1 MITNY
6 PINYLLEHAPPPPSY
21 HPPWKDCCSVQC
33 VCVEC
38 RRTISCGF
46 TRNYSHWCCCGE
58 ETLWLLLLLRCWF
71 WYSEGSESV
80 ATVVVVVCQL
90 EISFTLVECAP
101 VSFTAPLPCTFYQRR
116 LLLVKDRV
124 PSCRVRECSPCR
136 PLGYKSERNCSSV
149 ASLSWDLNRCGN
161 PEFVQ
166 SW

>member
-1 MITNY
+1 MHHNLHHIT
-6 PINYLLEHAPPPPSY
+6 IHRGRIAAL
-21 HPPWKDCCSVQC
+21 CSVCALSAEGQYP
-33 VCVEC
+33 VASHAITLTGAAAEKS
-38 RRTISCGF
+38 ICGF
-46 TRNYSHWCCCGE
+46 SFAAAAAGT
-58 ETLWLLLLLRCWF
+58 
-71 WYSEGSESV
+71 EGSESV
-80 ATVVVVVCQL
+80 ATEVVVVVCQL

-101 VSFTAPLPCTFYQRR
+101 VSFTAPLPCSVHRRR

-136 PLGYKSERNCSSV
+136 PLGYKSERNCSLV